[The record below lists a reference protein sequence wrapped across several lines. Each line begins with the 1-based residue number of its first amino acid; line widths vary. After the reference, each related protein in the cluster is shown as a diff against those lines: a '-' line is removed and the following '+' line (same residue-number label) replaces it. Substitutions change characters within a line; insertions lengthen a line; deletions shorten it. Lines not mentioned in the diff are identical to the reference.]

1 MKTKTVHHQP
11 LAACLFPL
19 EGLGTD
25 QAIQLFP
32 AGEFDAPDGALSG
45 KGPWL
50 LNAAIANKLIAATGT
65 KQNILIDYDHQSLLF
80 TKNLEPLES
89 AGTFAG
95 ANLEWREGV
104 GLFAT
109 NVSWTAASKA
119 HFAKDEYRFISPLFT
134 YDADTGEVTRL
145 ISVALTDNPAI
156 KNMQA
161 IELAAASL
169 LNQQSISLPEKE
181 ESMNKELLALLGLSE
196 DADDKAVLA
205 ACAALKQLSD
215 KSADL
220 VAKIETLTTEKEA
233 LAATSG
239 QVDSSKYVPINVV
252 TELQTQLAALS
263 TGIESDKVTTLIQA
277 NKTKLPTPGLQA
289 WAATQSLAALSAY
302 LETAPEIA
310 ALSGLQTGGNAPDGI
325 TSLDDSNALVAAANK
340 YQAEQKA
347 LGIDVDDIA
356 ALSHVKGAKNV

>member
-1 MKTKTVHHQP
+1 MKTETAHHH

-19 EGLGTD
+19 EGSGAD

-32 AGEFDAPDGALSG
+32 AGTFAAPDGALAG
-45 KGPWL
+45 TGPWL
-50 LNAAIANKLIAATGT
+50 LTADIAQRLIAATGT

-95 ANLEWREGV
+95 ADLEWREGV

-134 YDADTGEVTRL
+134 YDAGTGEVTRL

-169 LNQQSISLPEKE
+169 LKQHSISLPKKE
-181 ESMNKELLALLGLSE
+181 ESMNKELLALLGLSD

-205 ACAALKQLSD
+205 ACAALKQSSD
-215 KSADL
+215 KNSGLIAQ
-220 VAKIETLTTEKEA
+220 IETLTTEKEA

-239 QVDSSKYVPINVV
+239 QVDVSKYVPIEVV
-252 TELQTQLAALS
+252 AELQTELAALS
-263 TGIESDKVTTLIQA
+263 SSIDSDKVTQLIND
-277 NKTKLPTPGLQA
+277 NKSKLPTPGLQA
-289 WAATQSLAALSAY
+289 WAGKQSLAALSAF

-310 ALSGLQTGGNAPDGI
+310 ALSGMQSAGQEP
-325 TSLDDSNALVAAANK
+325 DDSIPNTQNIIAAASKYQQEEHQAGRTVSVAAAV
-340 YQAEQKA
+340 A
-347 LGIDVDDIA
+347 
-356 ALSHVKGAKNV
+356 HVTKKG

>member
-1 MKTKTVHHQP
+1 MKTKTAHQQV

-19 EGLGTD
+19 EGLVTD

-134 YDADTGEVTRL
+134 YDAGTGEVTRL

-169 LNQQSISLPEKE
+169 LKQQSISLPKKE
-181 ESMNKELLALLGLSE
+181 ESMNKELLALLGLSD

-205 ACAALKQLSD
+205 ACAALKQSSDQVAALSEQVTALKED
-215 KSADL
+215 APDP
-220 VAKIETLTTEKEA
+220 AKF
-233 LAATSG
+233 
-239 QVDSSKYVPINVV
+239 VPIAAVSA
-252 TELQTQLAALS
+252 LQTQVAALS
-263 TGIESDKVTTLIQA
+263 TQLNADSVSKLVEPALADGRLLPAQKDWAESLGKSDI
-277 NKTKLPTPGLQA
+277 
-289 WAATQSLAALSAY
+289 AALSAY
-302 LETAPEIA
+302 LDSAQPIA
-310 ALSGLQTGGNAPDGI
+310 ALQGMQSDGMLMDKDDAVVLSVDQLSICEQMGISEEDYKAGL
-325 TSLDDSNALVAAANK
+325 
-340 YQAEQKA
+340 
-347 LGIDVDDIA
+347 
-356 ALSHVKGAKNV
+356 GA